1 LIKFADDN
9 KGIKVIESQ
18 EDRDKL
24 QETLDSL
31 WEWAK
36 LWSMEFNV
44 AKCKIMH
51 VGRTY
56 PQYKYT
62 MNGIPLK
69 EIEEETDVGV
79 IVHKSLKP
87 TRQCEKAA
95 NTAGAVLRL
104 LQRNFH
110 YRDKRT
116 FLKLYKQYVRPHME
130 FCGPAWAPWT
140 AADISKL
147 ENVQRKAVG
156 MVSGLNGRNYEERCS
171 ELGIQTLKQ
180 RREDQDM
187 AQVFRYS
194 KGIGNIDAERLFERA
209 AMREGPC
216 DKAVRRQR
224 KF

>member
-9 KGIKVIESQ
+9 KDIKVIESQ

-116 FLKLYKQYVRPHME
+116 FLKLYKQYVRPHMA
-130 FCGPAWAPWT
+130 FA
-140 AADISKL
+140 
-147 ENVQRKAVG
+147 
-156 MVSGLNGRNYEERCS
+156 GRHGRPGQQ
-171 ELGIQTLKQ
+171 LTLASL
-180 RREDQDM
+180 RMYR
-187 AQVFRYS
+187 
-194 KGIGNIDAERLFERA
+194 G
-209 AMREGPC
+209 
-216 DKAVRRQR
+216 RQ
-224 KF
+224 